1 MANQVLYGFINLQN
15 VFSQRIDQ
23 VGVRVIADAI
33 QATVDEHN
41 RQMDAL
47 LGLFVRRTTD
57 FKTRF
62 KSPAL
67 ARLQPLDEQ
76 GRAVPIRAAGY
87 YDVSFPL
94 QKAGAAW
101 GTTYE
106 ARVKMTVEDANNV
119 TATML
124 MADSRWVRD
133 HILAALF
140 ARAGWTYTDDEHGAL
155 TIKGLA
161 SGDTDSYLV
170 MAGSDAGATD
180 DHYSAQ
186 AAAIADAT
194 NPFPTLYTELKTHP
208 ENSGEVVAL
217 IPTNQ
222 RTAVEGLAT
231 FRPIQDPNVRA
242 ADTATVLTGR
252 LAQAV
257 PGTVIGYADKVWIAE
272 WPSLPDNYII
282 ATTTGGERA
291 LAMREQPEPELQGFK
306 QVATRDDHPF
316 YEKQW
321 QRIAGFG
328 GWNRVNAAIRRIGDA
343 AWAVP
348 TNYDSP
354 MP

>member
-1 MANQVLYGFINLQN
+1 MANQVLYGFVNLQN
-15 VFSQRIDQ
+15 VFGQRIDQ

-41 RQMDAL
+41 RQMEAL

-101 GTTYE
+101 GATYE
-106 ARVKMTVEDANNV
+106 ARVKMTVEDANNI

-140 ARAGWTYTDDEHGAL
+140 TNASWTFTDDEHGAL

-161 SGDTDSYLV
+161 NGDTDSYLV

-180 DHYSAQ
+180 THYLAQ
-186 AAAIADAT
+186 AAAVADAS
-194 NPFPTLYTELKTHP
+194 NPFPTIYDELKTHP

-217 IPTNQ
+217 IATAQ

-231 FRPIQDPNVRA
+231 FRPIQDPNVRP
-242 ADTATVLTGR
+242 ADTATVLTGNLGQR
-252 LAQAV
+252 V

-272 WPSLPDNYII
+272 WPSLPDDYII

-291 LAMREQPEPELQGFK
+291 LAMREHPEAELQGFK

-316 YEKQW
+316 YERQW

-328 GWNRVNAAIRRIGDA
+328 GWNRVNAVVQRVGNGAYAI
-343 AWAVP
+343 P
-348 TNYDSP
+348 TNYTTP